1 MREFYT
7 ASKKCTAH
15 GCLIR
20 QSISPFTNPTTQ
32 LNIKEIK
39 RCQKQKKNMT
49 RMHYHQLKDFV
60 GLGAEENIQKNMV
73 SLFKPFLSDPYV
85 QATC

>member
-1 MREFYT
+1 M
-7 ASKKCTAH
+7 SKA
-15 GCLIR
+15 
-20 QSISPFTNPTTQ
+20 
-32 LNIKEIK
+32 
-39 RCQKQKKNMT
+39 KKNMT